1 MATACSAKLWRRLV
15 CALGLAAAL
24 LAPAARA
31 QLLSRAAPAAPAA
44 SSRESAPIVVSDIL
58 RRADEDRRVV
68 ERANRKAHGADPS
81 ERLAAR
87 LDEIARPVDKKLL
100 AFQPDDLRR
109 LPVMR
114 LESLDRHWLFDARR
128 LERWEVDMR
137 QTVVPYT
144 DDLAGLARRRAAWE
158 ATRAAIG
165 ADRVPA
171 AMGGA
176 VDTMVSELRAA
187 EEGLSVP
194 LSRLIE
200 LGQRADA
207 LGTRIQAGRSAV
219 ASAID
224 SIDRGLLRFDE
235 PPLWA
240 AQPQAGSPADAQAS
254 LERGFDIESQFARE
268 YAAVDVTNLH
278 LLRFVQLLL
287 LPLLVWLALRHRRQ
301 AAAAHSSPPADDT
314 TARVL
319 RRPIASWVLLSM
331 IAVLVFEADAPLF
344 VHEVALLLAVLPV
357 LRLLPPHSLR
367 LLGMWPYVT
376 SGLYLLSRLGLLVAP
391 EGLPY
396 RLLQLGLSLFALA
409 VTLWLL
415 WRPRAA
421 AGDVPPRLR
430 SIVRALGWTAVGL
443 LAVAT
448 VVNLAGNV
456 SLAEMLTT
464 GVIDSGYLGLLLY
477 AGVTVSAALLHSG
490 LGAPAVA
497 QLRLMRNNAAALERF
512 LRRALVLGAVFGWVV
527 YTMSRFRVLR
537 PVRAALADA
546 LAYSVTLGELS
557 ISLGKVLVFV
567 LSVLLAVWVARLVRV
582 LLRDELLGHLS
593 LPRGV
598 GNSVASLSYY
608 TVLILGFVV
617 ALSAAGFQVSQFA
630 IVFGALGVGIGFG
643 LQGVVNNFVSGLVL
657 MFERPIQPGDVVEI
671 AGISGEVRDIGIRAT
686 IVRTFDGA
694 DVVVPNGTLLSGNL
708 TNWTLLDRRRRFEIP
723 VGVAY
728 GCDPAQVIALL
739 EGIARDTPGVMTQP
753 PPSAV
758 FRSYGASSLDFA
770 LRAWTQDY
778 DGWVVLRSNMMTRI
792 LREFDAAG
800 ISIPFSQHD
809 LHLRSLS
816 DEAAAMLRPAPPST

>member
-1 MATACSAKLWRRLV
+1 MATACSTQLWRRLA

-24 LAPAARA
+24 LAPAQA
-31 QLLSRAAPAAPAA
+31 QLLSKALPAAPAA
-44 SSRESAPIVVSDIL
+44 SRESAPIVASDIL
-58 RRADEDRRVV
+58 NRADEDRRVV
-68 ERANRKAHGADPS
+68 ERANRKARGRDPG

-87 LDEIARPVDKKLL
+87 LDEIARPVDQKLRT
-100 AFQPDDLRR
+100 FQADELRR

-128 LERWEVDMR
+128 LERWEVDLR
-137 QTVVPYT
+137 QTVAPYT

-165 ADRVPA
+165 PDRVPA
-171 AMGGA
+171 AMSGA
-176 VDTMVSELRAA
+176 VDTMISELRAA
-187 EEGLSVP
+187 EDGLSVP

-200 LGQRADA
+200 LGHRADA
-207 LGTRIQAGRSAV
+207 LGARIQAGRNAV
-219 ASAID
+219 ASAIEH
-224 SIDRGLLRFDE
+224 IDRRLLRLDV

-240 AQPQAGSPADAQAS
+240 AQPQPAGRSDEAMS
-254 LERGFDIESQFARE
+254 LERGLEIESQFARE

-278 LLRFVQLLL
+278 VLRFVQLLL

-301 AAAAHSSPPADDT
+301 AAAAGNSPPADDT

-344 VHEVALLLAVLPV
+344 VHEVALLVALVPV

-367 LLGMWPYVT
+367 LLGVWPYVA
-376 SGLYLLSRLGLLVAP
+376 SGLYLASRLGLVVAP
-391 EGLPY
+391 DGLPY
-396 RLLQLGLSLFALA
+396 RLLQLGLSLLALG
-409 VTLWLL
+409 VMLWLL
-415 WRPRAA
+415 WRSRVP
-421 AGDVPPRLR
+421 AGKLTPRLR
-430 SIVRALGWTAVGL
+430 AVMRALGLGAVGL
-443 LAVAT
+443 LAVAAVSN
-448 VVNLAGNV
+448 VVGNV

-477 AGVTVSAALLHSG
+477 AGVTVSTALLRSG
-490 LGAPAVA
+490 LAVPAVA
-497 QLRLMRNNAAALERF
+497 QLRLVRYNAATLERF
-512 LRRALVLGAVFGWVV
+512 LRRALALGAVFGWVV
-527 YTMSRFRVLR
+527 YTMSRFRILR
-537 PVRAALADA
+537 PVRAALGDA
-546 LAYSVTLGELS
+546 LAYSVSLGELS
-557 ISLGKVLVFV
+557 LSLGKVLVFV

-630 IVFGALGVGIGFG
+630 LVFGALGVGIGFG

-657 MFERPIQPGDVVEI
+657 MFERPIQPGDIIDI
-671 AGISGEVRDIGIRAT
+671 AGVSGEVRDIGIRAT
-686 IVRTFDGA
+686 IIRTFDGA
-694 DVVVPNGTLLSGNL
+694 DVVVPNGSLLSGNL

-728 GCDPAQVIALL
+728 GSDPAQVIALL

-753 PPSAV
+753 APSAV
-758 FRSYGASSLDFA
+758 FRNYGASSLDFA

-792 LREFDAAG
+792 LRELDAAG
-800 ISIPFSQHD
+800 IGIPFSQHD

-816 DEAAAMLRPAPPST
+816 EEAAAILRPPQPPA